1 MSIATTITA
10 TVTGAAAVTALAF
23 GGIFLAGAA
32 ADAPAEPAPVVI
44 DSGSAVGEPYVNGL
58 ADEQEAAAAQ
68 AEADRLAAEAAAAEA
83 ARIEA
88 ERIAAEEAARQAA
101 AAELA
106 PSYDEPSEPAPSAPA
121 PAVPAPAPAPAGPD
135 PDAQPHTI
143 CEVLADGTQVPCQ

>member
-1 MSIATTITA
+1 MSIASTIT
-10 TVTGAAAVTALAF
+10 TAAAASVAVTVLAF
-23 GGIFLAGAA
+23 GGIALGGAV
-32 ADAPAEPAPVVI
+32 ADSPAEPAPVVI

-58 ADEQEAAAAQ
+58 ADELEAAAAQ
-68 AEADRLAAEAAAAEA
+68 AEADRLAAEAAAAEG

-121 PAVPAPAPAPAGPD
+121 PVVPAPAPAGPD